1 MGKKKN
7 DVDQHSVAGIAGA
20 ASRWKDHVKLETTH
34 IRILK
39 NDSDCIGVL
48 SRRFGVAA
56 SSIVHCCLVNWRDD
70 FINS

>member
-1 MGKKKN
+1 MKKKKSSA
-7 DVDQHSVAGIAGA
+7 HSFAGSCGA

-39 NDSDCIGVL
+39 NDSDCIAVL
-48 SRRFGVAA
+48 SRRFRVAA